1 MIENFLFQSNIT
13 LFYLLVIVVIPEIIL
28 IKYIANKFNF
38 KIPTTSYISKKFDKN
53 KIKKILNDSENLN
66 PTLKKCIQIILF
78 LNKILNTLTISF
90 LTVWGA
96 IILIAITN

>member
-1 MIENFLFQSNIT
+1 MIETFLFQSIIT
-13 LFYLLVIVVIPEIIL
+13 LFYLIVIVAIPEIIL
-28 IKYIANKFNF
+28 VQYIANKFNF
-38 KIPTTSYISKKFDKN
+38 KIPTKSYISKKFDKN

-78 LNKILNTLTISF
+78 LNKILNILTICI

-96 IILIAITN
+96 VILIAITN